1 MCHLKEDV
9 KAHSS
14 AAFASAPCKIC
25 FDSIDWKVTLRLH
38 SPPPSQIGVAV
49 TFNMFEIN
57 LPVLS
62 LHFAF
67 FFFFFPPYF
76 YSYCSRLPVI
86 PAIVDRASLRTLGLE
101 IPLNADVLLYK
112 STGCDLEYI

>member
-67 FFFFFPPYF
+67 FFFSSPPI
-76 YSYCSRLPVI
+76 SIR
-86 PAIVDRASLRTLGLE
+86 IVHVSPLSLLLLTEPPFGLWGWRY
-101 IPLNADVLLYK
+101 P
-112 STGCDLEYI
+112 